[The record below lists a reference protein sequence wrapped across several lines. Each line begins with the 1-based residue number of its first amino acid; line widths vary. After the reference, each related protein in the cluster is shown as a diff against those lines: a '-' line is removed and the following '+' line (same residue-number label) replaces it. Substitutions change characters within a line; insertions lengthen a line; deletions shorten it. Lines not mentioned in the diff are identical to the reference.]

1 MKGVLPDKLPTA
13 GLGVFPLLMFELI
26 YQEEGNE
33 RAVPIDLGGVVLGRS
48 PDCDVVIKDFGV
60 SRHHAKVIVDGDQ
73 CRVVDLKSKNGTHV
87 NGTAVVE
94 AILNDGDQVALGKFL
109 LQFRRTLAEK
119 VVLDEQKPLLEEA
132 GTVIRSVGE
141 LEKYLGVAGG
151 QTGSATTASRS
162 RPNLESVDIEKSN
175 RILRSLSELAKA
187 LITAQPEEVEGRIM
201 DAVFEHI
208 PVDRGF
214 LMLYDEDGNLKPRVV
229 KYRHGG
235 EEGKITISK
244 TIADRVVKDRV
255 AILTSDAQVDPRFAS
270 GDSIRFHGIRSAMCA
285 PLWKG
290 DKVIGIIHIDS
301 PMASNTFGEADLE
314 LLSALG
320 NYAAVAIEQ
329 ASLTRKVQEE
339 KVRRER
345 FEKYFSPAVAERIM
359 SEGEKE
365 VQELEVSVI
374 FADIVGFT
382 QMAEKMEPQ
391 LVSQLLNEYF
401 SRMADVVLEYD
412 GTLDK
417 FIGDCIMAVFG
428 APYPQEDHAERAVRV
443 ALEMRRRLN
452 ELNRELGKDPPI
464 QMRMGI
470 NSGKVVAGP
479 IGSHKRKE
487 ITVLGDTVNI
497 ASRIESMVAE
507 AGQIVVGAR
516 TRELVADAFEVKD
529 LGTVSLKGKK
539 KAVGVF
545 EVLGERGG
553 ETRVS

>member
-1 MKGVLPDKLPTA
+1 
-13 GLGVFPLLMFELI
+13 MFELT
-26 YQEEGNE
+26 YQEEGSE
-33 RAVPIDLGGVVLGRS
+33 QAVPIDLGGVVLGRS
-48 PDCDVVIKDFGV
+48 PDCDIVIKDFGV
-60 SRHHAKVIVDGDQ
+60 SRHHAKVLVDGEE
-73 CRVVDLKSKNGTHV
+73 CRLVDLKSKNGTHV
-87 NGTAVVE
+87 NGVAVLE
-94 AILNDGDQVALGKFL
+94 AILNDGDQVALGKFI
-109 LQFRRTLAEK
+109 LQFRRTLDEK

-141 LEKYLGVAGG
+141 LQKYLGVEPPKSKSD
-151 QTGSATTASRS
+151 THLPTTASRTV
-162 RPNLESVDIEKSN
+162 PDLEVADIEKTN
-175 RILRSLSELAKA
+175 HILRSLSALAKA
-187 LITAQPEEVEGRIM
+187 LITAQPEEVEGRVM
-201 DAVFEHI
+201 DTVFEHI

-214 LMLYDEDGNLKPRVV
+214 LMLYDDDGNLKPRVV

-235 EEGKITISK
+235 DEGKITISK

-255 AILTSDAQVDPRFAS
+255 AILTSDAQIDPRFAS

-285 PLWKG
+285 PLWRG

-320 NYAAVAIEQ
+320 NYAAIAIEQ
-329 ASLTRKVQEE
+329 ASLNKKIQQE

-345 FEKYFSPAVAERIM
+345 FEKYFSPRVAERIM

-365 VQELEVSVI
+365 VQELEVTVV

-382 QMAEKMEPQ
+382 PMAEKMEPQ
-391 LVSQLLNEYF
+391 EVGQLLNEYF

-443 ALEMRRRLN
+443 ALEMRRRLTDLN
-452 ELNRELGKDPPI
+452 KELAKDPPI
-464 QMRMGI
+464 EMRMGI

-497 ASRIESMVAE
+497 ASRIESMVAK
-507 AGQIVVGAR
+507 AGQVVVGER
-516 TRELVADAFEVKD
+516 TQELVKDSFELKD
-529 LGTVSLKGKK
+529 LGTVTLKGKK
-539 KAVGVF
+539 KAIRAF
-545 EVLGERGG
+545 QVLSEKKVS
-553 ETRVS
+553 ETRVN

>member
-1 MKGVLPDKLPTA
+1 
-13 GLGVFPLLMFELI
+13 MFELT

-33 RAVPIDLGGVVLGRS
+33 RTVPVDLGGVVLGRS

-60 SRHHAKVIVDGDQ
+60 SRHHAKVIVDGEQ
-73 CRVVDLKSKNGTHV
+73 CRLVDLKSKNGTHV
-87 NGTAVVE
+87 NGVAVLE
-94 AILNDGDQVALGKFL
+94 AILNDGDQVALGKFI
-109 LQFRRTLAEK
+109 LQFRRTLDEK
-119 VVLDEQKPLLEEA
+119 VVLDEEKPLLEEA

-141 LEKYLGVAGG
+141 LQKYLAAEPPKTGG
-151 QTGSATTASRS
+151 HARPPTTASRTV
-162 RPNLESVDIEKSN
+162 PDFEAAEIEKTN
-175 RILRSLSELAKA
+175 HILRSLSELAKA
-187 LITAQPEEVEGRIM
+187 LITAQPEEVEGRVM

-235 EEGKITISK
+235 EEDKITISK
-244 TIADRVVKDRV
+244 TIADRVAKDRV

-285 PLWKG
+285 PLWRG

-329 ASLTRKVQEE
+329 ASLNKKVQEE

-382 QMAEKMEPQ
+382 PMAEKMEPPA
-391 LVSQLLNEYF
+391 VGQLLNEYF

-452 ELNRELGKDPPI
+452 ELNKELGKEPPI
-464 QMRMGI
+464 EMRMGI

-497 ASRIESMVAE
+497 ASRIESMVAK

-516 TRELVADAFEVKD
+516 TCELVKGSFELKD

-539 KAVGVF
+539 KAVRAF
-545 EVLGERGG
+545 QVLSEKGN
-553 ETRVS
+553 ETRIN

>member
-1 MKGVLPDKLPTA
+1 
-13 GLGVFPLLMFELI
+13 MFELT
-26 YQEEGNE
+26 YQEEGSE

-48 PDCDVVIKDFGV
+48 PDCDIVIKDFGV
-60 SRHHAKVIVDGDQ
+60 SRHHAKVIVDGEQ
-73 CRVVDLKSKNGTHV
+73 CRLVDLKSKNGTHV
-87 NGTAVVE
+87 NGVAVLE
-94 AILNDGDQVALGKFL
+94 AILNDGDEVALGKFI
-109 LQFRRTLAEK
+109 LQFRRTLDEK

-141 LEKYLGVAGG
+141 LQKYLGVEPSQSKGD
-151 QTGSATTASRS
+151 TRLPTTASRTV
-162 RPNLESVDIEKSN
+162 PDLETADIEKTN
-175 RILRSLSELAKA
+175 RILRSLSELAKG
-187 LITAQPEEVEGRIM
+187 LITAQPEEVEGRVM

-235 EEGKITISK
+235 DEGKITISK
-244 TIADRVVKDRV
+244 TIADRVAKDRV
-255 AILTSDAQVDPRFAS
+255 AILTSDAQIDPRFTS

-285 PLWKG
+285 PLWRG

-301 PMASNTFGEADLE
+301 PMAANTFGEADLE

-320 NYAAVAIEQ
+320 NYAAIAIEQ
-329 ASLTRKVQEE
+329 ASLNKKVQLE

-365 VQELEVSVI
+365 VQELEVSVV

-382 QMAEKMEPQ
+382 PMAEKMEP
-391 LVSQLLNEYF
+391 LEVGQLLNDYF

-443 ALEMRRRLN
+443 ALEMRRRLT
-452 ELNRELGKDPPI
+452 ELNKELAKDPPI
-464 QMRMGI
+464 EMRMGI
-470 NSGKVVAGP
+470 NSGKVIAGP

-487 ITVLGDTVNI
+487 ITVLGDTVNV
-497 ASRIESMVAE
+497 ASRIESMVAK
-507 AGQIVVGAR
+507 AGQVVVGER
-516 TRELVADAFEVKD
+516 TQELVKDSFELKD
-529 LGTVSLKGKK
+529 LGTVILKGKK
-539 KAVGVF
+539 KAIRAF
-545 EVLGERGG
+545 QVLSEKKSS
-553 ETRVS
+553 ETRVN

>member
-1 MKGVLPDKLPTA
+1 M
-13 GLGVFPLLMFELI
+13 
-26 YQEEGNE
+26 
-33 RAVPIDLGGVVLGRS
+33 GGVVLGRS
-48 PDCDVVIKDFGV
+48 PDCDIVIKDFGV
-60 SRHHAKVIVDGDQ
+60 SRHHAKVLVDGEE
-73 CRVVDLKSKNGTHV
+73 CRLVDLKSKNGTHV
-87 NGTAVVE
+87 NGVAVLE
-94 AILNDGDQVALGKFL
+94 AILNDGDQVALGKFI
-109 LQFRRTLAEK
+109 LQFRRTLDEK

-141 LEKYLGVAGG
+141 LQKYLGVEPPKSKSD
-151 QTGSATTASRS
+151 THLPTTASRTV
-162 RPNLESVDIEKSN
+162 PDLEVADIEKTN
-175 RILRSLSELAKA
+175 HILRSLSALAKA
-187 LITAQPEEVEGRIM
+187 LITAQPEEVEGRVM
-201 DAVFEHI
+201 DTVFEHI

-214 LMLYDEDGNLKPRVV
+214 LMLYDDDGNLKPRVV

-235 EEGKITISK
+235 DEGKITISK

-255 AILTSDAQVDPRFAS
+255 AILTSDAQIDPRFAS

-285 PLWKG
+285 PLWRG

-320 NYAAVAIEQ
+320 NYAAIAIEQ
-329 ASLTRKVQEE
+329 ASLNKKIQQE

-345 FEKYFSPAVAERIM
+345 FEKYFSPRVAERIM

-365 VQELEVSVI
+365 VQELEVTVV

-382 QMAEKMEPQ
+382 PMAEKMEPQ
-391 LVSQLLNEYF
+391 EVGQLLNEYF

-443 ALEMRRRLN
+443 ALEMRRRLTDLN
-452 ELNRELGKDPPI
+452 KELAKDPPI
-464 QMRMGI
+464 EMRMGI

-497 ASRIESMVAE
+497 ASRIESMVAK
-507 AGQIVVGAR
+507 AGQVVVGER
-516 TRELVADAFEVKD
+516 TQELVKDSFELKD
-529 LGTVSLKGKK
+529 LGTVTLKGKK
-539 KAVGVF
+539 KAIRAF
-545 EVLGERGG
+545 QVLSEKKVS
-553 ETRVS
+553 ETRVN

>member
-1 MKGVLPDKLPTA
+1 
-13 GLGVFPLLMFELI
+13 MFELI

-60 SRHHAKVIVDGDQ
+60 SRHHAKVVVDGDQ

-87 NGTAVVE
+87 NGTAIVE
-94 AILNDGDQVALGKFL
+94 AILNDGDQVALGKFP

-141 LEKYLGVAGG
+141 LEKYLGVAQG
-151 QTGSATTASRS
+151 QTGSATTASRT

-208 PVDRGF
+208 RVDRGF

-235 EEGKITISK
+235 DEGKITISK

-255 AILTSDAQVDPRFAS
+255 AILTSDAQVDPRFSS

-290 DKVIGIIHIDS
+290 DKVIGIVHIDS

-329 ASLTRKVQEE
+329 ASLNRKVQEE

-359 SEGEKE
+359 SEGEKD

-452 ELNRELGKDPPI
+452 ELNKELGKDPPI

-497 ASRIESMVAE
+497 ASRIESTVAE
-507 AGQIVVGAR
+507 AGQIVIGAR
-516 TRELVADAFEVKD
+516 TRELLADSFEVKD

-545 EVLGERGG
+545 EVLGERGV

>member
-1 MKGVLPDKLPTA
+1 
-13 GLGVFPLLMFELI
+13 
-26 YQEEGNE
+26 
-33 RAVPIDLGGVVLGRS
+33 
-48 PDCDVVIKDFGV
+48 
-60 SRHHAKVIVDGDQ
+60 
-73 CRVVDLKSKNGTHV
+73 
-87 NGTAVVE
+87 
-94 AILNDGDQVALGKFL
+94 
-109 LQFRRTLAEK
+109 
-119 VVLDEQKPLLEEA
+119 
-132 GTVIRSVGE
+132 
-141 LEKYLGVAGG
+141 
-151 QTGSATTASRS
+151 
-162 RPNLESVDIEKSN
+162 
-175 RILRSLSELAKA
+175 
-187 LITAQPEEVEGRIM
+187 M

-208 PVDRGF
+208 PADRGF
-214 LMLYDEDGNLKPRVV
+214 LMLFDEEGNLKPRVV

-244 TIADRVVKDRV
+244 TIADRVARDRV

-314 LLSALG
+314 LLSALSH
-320 NYAAVAIEQ
+320 YAAVAIEQ
-329 ASLTRKVQEE
+329 ASLNRKVQEE

-345 FEKYFSPAVAERIM
+345 FEKYFSPAVAERIL
-359 SEGEKE
+359 SEGEKD

-382 QMAEKMEPQ
+382 QIAEKMEPPA
-391 LVSQLLNEYF
+391 VGQLLNEYF

-452 ELNRELGKDPPI
+452 ELNKELGKDPPI
-464 QMRMGI
+464 EMRMGI

-497 ASRIESMVAE
+497 ASRIESTVAE

-516 TRELVADAFEVKD
+516 TRELVRDSFEVKD
-529 LGTVSLKGKK
+529 LGTVALKGKK
-539 KAVGVF
+539 KAVRVF
-545 EVLGERGG
+545 QILSEKSS
-553 ETRVS
+553 ETKIS

>member
-1 MKGVLPDKLPTA
+1 
-13 GLGVFPLLMFELI
+13 MFELT
-26 YQEEGNE
+26 YQEEGSE
-33 RAVPIDLGGVVLGRS
+33 RAVPIVLGGVVLGRS
-48 PDCDVVIKDFGV
+48 PDCDIVIKDFGV
-60 SRHHAKVIVDGDQ
+60 SRHHAKVIVDGEQ
-73 CRVVDLKSKNGTHV
+73 CRLVDLKSKNGTHV
-87 NGTAVVE
+87 NGVAVLE
-94 AILNDGDQVALGKFL
+94 AILNDGDQVALGKFIL
-109 LQFRRTLAEK
+109 EFRRTLDAK
-119 VVLDEQKPLLEEA
+119 VVLDEQKPLLEEV

-141 LEKYLGVAGG
+141 LQKYLGVEAPKSEGA
-151 QTGSATTASRS
+151 TRLPTTASRTV
-162 RPNLESVDIEKSN
+162 PDLEAADIEKTN

-187 LITAQPEEVEGRIM
+187 LITAQPEEVEGRVM

-214 LMLYDEDGNLKPRVV
+214 LMLYDDDGNLKPRVV

-235 EEGKITISK
+235 DEEGKITISK
-244 TIADRVVKDRV
+244 TIADRVAKDRV

-285 PLWKG
+285 PLWRG

-301 PMASNTFGEADLE
+301 PMAANTFGEADLE
-314 LLSALG
+314 LLTALG
-320 NYAAVAIEQ
+320 NYAAIAIEQ
-329 ASLTRKVQEE
+329 ANLNKKVQQE

-382 QMAEKMEPQ
+382 PMAEKMEP
-391 LVSQLLNEYF
+391 LEVGQLLNDYF

-452 ELNRELGKDPPI
+452 DLNKELAKDPPI
-464 QMRMGI
+464 EMRMGI
-470 NSGKVVAGP
+470 NSGKVIAGP

-497 ASRIESMVAE
+497 ASRIESMVAK
-507 AGQIVVGAR
+507 AGQVVVGAR
-516 TRELVADAFEVKD
+516 TQELVKDSFELKD

-539 KAVGVF
+539 KAVRAF
-545 EVLGERGG
+545 EVLSEKKGS
-553 ETRVS
+553 ETRVN